1 MAVIQTEYY
10 SVSMCGFISFAAV
23 LPVDLP
29 PTAKLPPRYAGG
41 PWPTLYLL
49 HGYSGARNDW
59 LRNSRIETLAAQ
71 YGIAVIMPE
80 GGNRFWVDNPET
92 GISSGRLLG
101 EELITVTRA
110 MFNLSDRREDTLIGG
125 LSMGG
130 YGAIR
135 NGLKYHD
142 TFSTILAFS
151 SALITTAYAN
161 GDFDKATEMGVPS
174 GYYRHVFGPKEQ
186 VPGSDMDP
194 AALAGKCL
202 GKNAPALF
210 MACGSEDF
218 LFSRNLE
225 LHDALA
231 AMGYPHEWWVEPG
244 VHDFDFWNRAISAG
258 LAWWDRQR
266 NSAKEGTP

>member
-1 MAVIQTEYY
+1 MAIIQTEYY
-10 SVSMCGFISFAAV
+10 SMSMCGFTSFTAV

-29 PTAKLPPRYAGG
+29 PSDTLPPRYAGG

-59 LRNSRIETLAAQ
+59 LKNSPIEMLAAQ

-80 GGNRFWVDNPET
+80 AGNRFWIDNPET
-92 GISSGRLLG
+92 GVSAGRLLG

-110 MFNLSDRREDTLIGG
+110 MFNLSGKREDTLIGG

-135 NGLKYHD
+135 NGLKYSD
-142 TFSTILAFS
+142 TFSAILAFS

-161 GDFDKATEMGVPS
+161 GEFEKATEMGVPS
-174 GYYRHVFGPKEQ
+174 SYYFHVFGPKEQ
-186 VPGSDMDP
+186 VAGSDMDP
-194 AALAGKCL
+194 AALAKKCL
-202 GKNAPALF
+202 GDNAPALF

-218 LFSRNLE
+218 LFSRNME
-225 LHDALA
+225 LHDALT

-244 VHDFDFWNRAISAG
+244 IHDFDFWNRAIRAG
-258 LAWWDRQR
+258 LAWWDKQR
-266 NSAKEGTP
+266 KNAGEVAP